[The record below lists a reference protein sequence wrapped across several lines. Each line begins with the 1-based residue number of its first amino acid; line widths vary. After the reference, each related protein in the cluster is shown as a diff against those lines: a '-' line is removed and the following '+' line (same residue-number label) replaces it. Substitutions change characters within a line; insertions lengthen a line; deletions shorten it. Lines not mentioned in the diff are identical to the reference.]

1 MVRSLIIFLFLTVA
15 TLAVAQDLESVK
27 WRPDLR
33 LQWSDFRA
41 KVPPYVMP
49 AATTASGISYRY
61 SANMLH
67 HEVDLDFEV
76 NAFFYP
82 TESWYKPEV
91 CNDLILSHEQL
102 HFDISELFAR
112 KMLLKL
118 SRTSFSKDVKKEV
131 RQIYK
136 EILKELADFQ
146 ERYDFETDFSRN
158 REKQLEWNQRIKE
171 ALEAVPSGEQE

>member
-1 MVRSLIIFLFLTVA
+1 MR
-15 TLAVAQDLESVK
+15 
-27 WRPDLR
+27 
-33 LQWSDFRA
+33 
-41 KVPPYVMP
+41 
-49 AATTASGISYRY
+49 
-61 SANMLH
+61 
-67 HEVDLDFEV
+67 
-76 NAFFYP
+76 
-82 TESWYKPEV
+82 
-91 CNDLILSHEQL
+91 
-102 HFDISELFAR
+102 
-112 KMLLKL
+112 LKL